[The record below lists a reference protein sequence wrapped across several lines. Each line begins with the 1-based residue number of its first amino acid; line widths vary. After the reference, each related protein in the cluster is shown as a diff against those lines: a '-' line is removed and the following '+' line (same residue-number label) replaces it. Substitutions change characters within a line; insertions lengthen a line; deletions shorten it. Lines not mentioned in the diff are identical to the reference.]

1 MKTTGLELK
10 TENISLQL
18 PSLLFQKLPGM
29 KNMAEKEIY
38 SGIGHGGGWRAE
50 ESIES
55 GGIWEFLVRFP
66 VPLLAYMW

>member
-1 MKTTGLELK
+1 
-10 TENISLQL
+10 
-18 PSLLFQKLPGM
+18 M

-50 ESIES
+50 EGIES